1 MSSHAWQ
8 VYVIANEHRQPPPS
22 FQPQLP
28 PTATTAPNSSSADT
42 EKSIDLIT
50 RYNLSARVGGA
61 ENGSQE
67 EDVNQSQN
75 QGIWAESRSQRQEL
89 LRRRREEM
97 VLAARRNF
105 EKESKGKS

>member
-1 MSSHAWQ
+1 M
-8 VYVIANEHRQPPPS
+8 VANEDPQPPPS

-28 PTATTAPNSSSADT
+28 PTATTAPNPSSADK
-42 EKSIDLIT
+42 EKPMDLIT
-50 RYNLSARVGGA
+50 RYDLSARVGGA
-61 ENGSQE
+61 ENGGQE
-67 EDVNQSQN
+67 EDANQSQN
-75 QGIWAESRSQRQEL
+75 QGIWAETRSQRQEL